1 MGGIDWREKVES
13 GRGGEN
19 RQEGKGGEGSGCG
32 E

>member
-1 MGGIDWREKVES
+1 MWRIGCRDRVER
-13 GRGGEN
+13 GWGGEN

>member
-1 MGGIDWREKVES
+1 MGRIDRRETEER